1 MEDNR
6 AYSVDDELM
15 HYARGQRARNH
26 KYIAIKNG
34 RYIYP
39 ADVGGAYQNI
49 TETARRGFNT
59 INDVQRRAGEGL
71 NSFLN
76 SQNEKQHAREAARQ
90 ERIQKALDEATK
102 KAEARKKK
110 KEREEKDALES
121 IMDPFRRV
129 ENRRKRAE
137 RRLENNTKRIV
148 RTYKN
153 EIEKPIANE
162 LDRQKKVHTQLK
174 KERQE
179 KITNVKNTLDNLPN
193 TVQQRGREEINFW
206 LSPSRKT
213 SKTVN
218 PKGFYANGT
227 WYKDGDSYVRS
238 QEKKAAANASK
249 RNTSA
254 QRSSAMKEKSS
265 SAHRSASS
273 RAQARKR
280 SAAKNK
286 QRIANAKASRAR

>member
-1 MEDNR
+1 MEENR

-15 HYARGQRARNH
+15 HYAKGQRARNH
-26 KYIAIKNG
+26 KYVAIRNG

-39 ADVGGAYQNI
+39 DDVSGAYQGI
-49 TETARRGFNT
+49 TNAARRGINT
-59 INDVQRRAGEGL
+59 VESVQRRAGENL

-76 SQNEKQHAREAARQ
+76 GVNDNRHEKEAARQ
-90 ERIQKALDEATK
+90 QRIQSALDEATK
-102 KAEARKKK
+102 KAAARKKK
-110 KEREEKDALES
+110 KQKEEKEAFES

-129 ENRRKRAE
+129 ENRRKQAE

-179 KITNVKNTLDNLPN
+179 KITNVKNTLDNLPS
-193 TVQQRGREEINFW
+193 TVKKTAKNELDWWRSPTRQRGQQAIQRISASDFIAENE
-206 LSPSRKT
+206 RR
-213 SKTVN
+213 
-218 PKGFYANGT
+218 A
-227 WYKDGDSYVRS
+227 RH
-238 QEKKAAANASK
+238 AAAN
-249 RNTSA
+249 RNTAA
-254 QRSSAMKEKSS
+254 QRSSAIKEKSS
-265 SAHRSASS
+265 SAHRNAHTNAEEM
-273 RAQARKR
+273 RRRRK

>member
-49 TETARRGFNT
+49 TEAARRGFNT

-76 SQNEKQHAREAARQ
+76 SQNEKQHAKEAARQ

-102 KAEARKKK
+102 KAAARKKK
-110 KEREEKDALES
+110 KEQEEKNTLEN
-121 IMDPFRRV
+121 IMDPFRDF
-129 ENRRKRAE
+129 EQRRKRAQHQV
-137 RRLENNTKRIV
+137 V
-148 RTYKN
+148 RNYKN
-153 EIEKPIANE
+153 NIEKPIANE

-179 KITNVKNTLDNLPN
+179 KITNVKNTLDNLPS
-193 TVQQRGREEINFW
+193 TVKQTAKNELDWWRSPTRQRGQQAIQRISASDFISENE
-206 LSPSRKT
+206 RR
-213 SKTVN
+213 
-218 PKGFYANGT
+218 A
-227 WYKDGDSYVRS
+227 R
-238 QEKKAAANASK
+238 QAAAK
-249 RNTSA
+249 RNTAA
-254 QRSSAMKEKSS
+254 QRSSATKEKSS
-265 SAHRSASS
+265 SAHRNAHTNAEEM
-273 RAQARKR
+273 RRRRK

>member
-1 MEDNR
+1 MEENR

-49 TETARRGFNT
+49 TEAARRGFNT

-76 SQNEKQHAREAARQ
+76 SQNEKQHAKEAARQ

-102 KAEARKKK
+102 KAAARKKK
-110 KEREEKDALES
+110 KEQEEKNTLEN
-121 IMDPFRRV
+121 IMDPFRDF
-129 ENRRKRAE
+129 EQRRKWAQH
-137 RRLENNTKRIV
+137 KVV
-148 RTYKN
+148 RNYKN
-153 EIEKPIANE
+153 NIEKPIANE

-179 KITNVKNTLDNLPN
+179 KITKVKNTLDNLPSTAKQTAKN
-193 TVQQRGREEINFW
+193 ELDWWRSPTRQRGQQAIQKISASDFIAENER
-206 LSPSRKT
+206 R
-213 SKTVN
+213 
-218 PKGFYANGT
+218 A
-227 WYKDGDSYVRS
+227 R
-238 QEKKAAANASK
+238 QAAAK
-249 RNTSA
+249 RNTA
-254 QRSSAMKEKSS
+254 TQRSSAMKEKS
-265 SAHRSASS
+265 ASS
-273 RAQARKR
+273 HRNAHANAEEMRRRRK

>member
-49 TETARRGFNT
+49 TEAARRGFNT

-76 SQNEKQHAREAARQ
+76 SQNEKQHAKEAARQ
-90 ERIQKALDEATK
+90 ERIHKALDEATK
-102 KAEARKKK
+102 KAAARKKK
-110 KEREEKDALES
+110 KEQEEKNTLEN
-121 IMDPFRRV
+121 IMDPFRDF
-129 ENRRKRAE
+129 EQRRKRAQHQV
-137 RRLENNTKRIV
+137 V
-148 RTYKN
+148 RNYKN
-153 EIEKPIANE
+153 NIEKPIANE

-179 KITNVKNTLDNLPN
+179 KITNVKNTLDNLPS
-193 TVQQRGREEINFW
+193 TVKQTAKNELDWWRSPTRQRGQQVIQRISASDFISENE
-206 LSPSRKT
+206 RR
-213 SKTVN
+213 
-218 PKGFYANGT
+218 A
-227 WYKDGDSYVRS
+227 R
-238 QEKKAAANASK
+238 QAAAK
-249 RNTSA
+249 RNTAA
-254 QRSSAMKEKSS
+254 QRSSATKEKSS
-265 SAHRSASS
+265 SAHRNAHTNAEEM
-273 RAQARKR
+273 RRRRK

>member
-1 MEDNR
+1 MEENR

-39 ADVGGAYQNI
+39 DDVSGAYQGI

-59 INDVQRRAGEGL
+59 INDVQRRAGEGF

-76 SQNEKQHAREAARQ
+76 SQNEKRHAKEAARQ

-102 KAEARKKK
+102 KAAARKKK
-110 KEREEKDALES
+110 KQKEEKDALES
-121 IMDPFRRV
+121 IMDPFRRA
-129 ENRRKRAE
+129 ENIRKSAQKRAA
-137 RRLENNTKRIV
+137 RNFKNRIE
-148 RTYKN
+148 Y
-153 EIEKPIANE
+153 PIGKE
-162 LDRQKKVHTQLK
+162 LHRQKKVHTQLK

-179 KITNVKNTLDNLPN
+179 KITNVKNTLDNLPS
-193 TVQQRGREEINFW
+193 TVKQTAKNELDWWRSPTRQKGQQAIQKI
-206 LSPSRKT
+206 S
-213 SKTVN
+213 
-218 PKGFYANGT
+218 
-227 WYKDGDSYVRS
+227 DSDFIAENERRAR
-238 QEKKAAANASK
+238 QAAAK
-249 RNTSA
+249 RNNSS

-265 SAHRSASS
+265 SAHRNAHANAEEM
-273 RAQARKR
+273 RRRRK

>member
-1 MEDNR
+1 MEENR

-15 HYARGQRARNH
+15 HYAKGQRARNH
-26 KYIAIKNG
+26 KYVAIRNG

-39 ADVGGAYQNI
+39 DDVSGAYQGI
-49 TETARRGFNT
+49 TNAARRGINT
-59 INDVQRRAGEGL
+59 VESVQRRAGESL

-76 SQNEKQHAREAARQ
+76 GVNDNRHEKEAARQ
-90 ERIQKALDEATK
+90 QRIQSALDEATK
-102 KAEARKKK
+102 KAAARKKK
-110 KEREEKDALES
+110 KQKEEKDAFES

-129 ENRRKRAE
+129 ENRRKQV
-137 RRLENNTKRIV
+137 V

-179 KITNVKNTLDNLPN
+179 KITNVKNTLDNLPS
-193 TVQQRGREEINFW
+193 TVKKTAKNELDWWRSPTRQKGQQAIQKISASDFIAEN
-206 LSPSRKT
+206 
-213 SKTVN
+213 
-218 PKGFYANGT
+218 
-227 WYKDGDSYVRS
+227 
-238 QEKKAAANASK
+238 EKRARQAAAK
-249 RNTSA
+249 KNTSS

-265 SAHRSASS
+265 SAHN
-273 RAQARKR
+273 RAQAKRR

>member
-49 TETARRGFNT
+49 TEAARRGFNT

-76 SQNEKQHAREAARQ
+76 SQNEKQHAKEAARQ

-102 KAEARKKK
+102 KAAARKKK
-110 KEREEKDALES
+110 KEQEEKNTLEN
-121 IMDPFRRV
+121 IMDPFRDF
-129 ENRRKRAE
+129 EQRRKRAQHQV
-137 RRLENNTKRIV
+137 V
-148 RTYKN
+148 RNYKN
-153 EIEKPIANE
+153 NIEKPIANE

-179 KITNVKNTLDNLPN
+179 KITNVKNTLDNLPS
-193 TVQQRGREEINFW
+193 TVKQTAKNELDWWRSPTRQRGQQAIQRISASDFISENE
-206 LSPSRKT
+206 RR
-213 SKTVN
+213 
-218 PKGFYANGT
+218 A
-227 WYKDGDSYVRS
+227 R
-238 QEKKAAANASK
+238 QAAAK
-249 RNTSA
+249 RNTAA
-254 QRSSAMKEKSS
+254 QRSSAIKEKSS
-265 SAHRSASS
+265 SAHRNAHTNAEEM
-273 RAQARKR
+273 RRRRK

>member
-49 TETARRGFNT
+49 TESARRGFNA

-76 SQNEKQHAREAARQ
+76 SQNEKQHAKEAARQ

-102 KAEARKKK
+102 KAAARKKK
-110 KEREEKDALES
+110 KEQEEKKAIES
-121 IMDPFRRV
+121 VMDPFRSV
-129 ENRRKRAE
+129 KG
-137 RRLENNTKRIV
+137 
-148 RTYKN
+148 
-153 EIEKPIANE
+153 EI
-162 LDRQKKVHTQLK
+162 DRQKKVHTQLK

-179 KITNVKNTLDNLPN
+179 KITNVKNTLDNLPS
-193 TVQQRGREEINFW
+193 TVKQTAKNELDWWRSPTRQRGQQAIQRISASDFIAENE
-206 LSPSRKT
+206 RR
-213 SKTVN
+213 
-218 PKGFYANGT
+218 A
-227 WYKDGDSYVRS
+227 RH
-238 QEKKAAANASK
+238 AAAN
-249 RNTSA
+249 RNTAA
-254 QRSSAMKEKSS
+254 QRSSAIKEKSS
-265 SAHRSASS
+265 SAHRNAHTNAEEM
-273 RAQARKR
+273 RRRRK